1 MQKKLVEVV
10 EGQAKSA
17 VEESRCKPDSWSK
30 PEKSKYSGL
39 SEELGEVSCGS
50 NKREFGWL
58 CVCFVSVERC
68 WSQDQGQALQTHG
81 EIIELNL

>member
-17 VEESRCKPDSWSK
+17 VEEGRCKPDSWSK

-39 SEELGEVSCGS
+39 SEELGEVSWKVGVINGS
-50 NKREFGWL
+50 LVG

-68 WSQDQGQALQTHG
+68 WSQDQGQGFQTHG
-81 EIIELNL
+81 EMN